1 MDKSN
6 LLRRAISTFACFVL
20 CLCVFLLTVCSAI
33 GIAFSEP
40 FVKYVTEKSR
50 YVSLSY
56 SALKTNLEDI
66 AIPSGLPS
74 GFFDDKMNEE
84 LFKEKIH
91 NAVTANLSNKTSD
104 FTVAEIEKEF
114 YNMLHE
120 YAITQNRVISNEAEE
135 SLQGFAEECA
145 KCYIKYSNPSSVK
158 LVFSNAYIIRKILLI
173 GIIASA
179 VLGMASGVFLF
190 FLCRNKDFIKHI
202 CFALLGTALLSGII
216 PAILLFSKEVRK
228 IAITAEALYS
238 LTVTFFESLLTLA
251 IIFAVTYLLLTI
263 ILLLTKLFITKKQI
277 S

>member
-40 FVKYVTEKSR
+40 FIKYVTEKSR

-66 AIPSGLPS
+66 AIPSGLPTD
-74 GFFDDKMNEE
+74 FFEEKIDEE
-84 LFKEKIH
+84 LFKERTY
-91 NAVTANLSNKTSD
+91 NSFSANLSNKASD
-104 FTVAEIEKEF
+104 FTVEEIEKEF
-114 YNMLHE
+114 YGMLDE
-120 YAITQNRVISNEAEE
+120 YALTQNRVISDEAEE
-135 SLQGFAEECA
+135 SLHGFAEECA
-145 KCYIKYSNPSSVK
+145 KCYIRYVNPSSVK
-158 LVFSNAYIIRKILLI
+158 LILSNAYIVRKILLI

-179 VLGMASGVFLF
+179 VLGLASGVFLF
-190 FLCRNKDFIKHI
+190 FLCKNKDFLKHI
-202 CFALLGTALLSGII
+202 CFALLGTSLLSGVI
-216 PAILLFSKEVRK
+216 PSFLLFSKEVRK

-238 LTVTFFESLLTLA
+238 LTVTFFESLLTIA
-251 IIFAVTYLLLTI
+251 IIFAVVYLLLAI
-263 ILLLTKLFITKKQI
+263 ILLLIKFFITKKQI

>member
-6 LLRRAISTFACFVL
+6 LLRRTISTFACFVL
-20 CLCVFLLTVCSAI
+20 CLCIFLLTLCSAI
-33 GIAFSEP
+33 GAAFSLP
-40 FVKYVTEKSR
+40 FIEYVTEKSR

-74 GFFDDKMNEE
+74 GFFDDKMNEA
-84 LFKEKIH
+84 LFKERIH
-91 NAVTANLSNKTSD
+91 NAFTANLSNKTSD
-104 FTVAEIEKEF
+104 FTVEEIEKEF

-120 YAITQNRVISNEAEE
+120 YAITQNRVISDAAEE

-145 KCYIKYSNPSSVK
+145 KCYIRYSNPSSVK

-216 PAILLFSKEVRK
+216 PAILLFSKEFRK

>member
-20 CLCVFLLTVCSAI
+20 CLCIFLLTLCSAI
-33 GIAFSEP
+33 GAAFSVP
-40 FVKYVTEKSR
+40 FIEYVTEKSR

-74 GFFDDKMNEE
+74 GFFDDKMNEA
-84 LFKEKIH
+84 LFKERIH
-91 NAVTANLSNKTSD
+91 NAFTANLSNKTSD
-104 FTVAEIEKEF
+104 FTVEEIEKEF

-135 SLQGFAEECA
+135 SLHGFAEECA

-173 GIIASA
+173 GIVASA
-179 VLGMASGVFLF
+179 VLGLASGVFLF